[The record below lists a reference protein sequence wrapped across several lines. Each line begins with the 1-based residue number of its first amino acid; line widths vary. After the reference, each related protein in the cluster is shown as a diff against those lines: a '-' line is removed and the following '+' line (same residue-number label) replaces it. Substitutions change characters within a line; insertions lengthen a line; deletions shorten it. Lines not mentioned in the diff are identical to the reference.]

1 MALFSKKQP
10 EQSTIDTA
18 VPAVELAPA
27 PEQPAPSYG
36 FTRQGDRFPISKLVQ
51 PIILKTSGSFEL
63 RTGEII
69 TTDTGLQFE
78 FVSLVPMTGKTDS
91 YMILLPVS

>member
-1 MALFSKKQP
+1 MALFTRKQP
-10 EQSTIDTA
+10 EQPAIDTA
-18 VPAVELAPA
+18 VPAVEL
-27 PEQPAPSYG
+27 APSYG

-69 TTDTGLQFE
+69 TTDTGLQYE

-91 YMILLPVS
+91 YMILLPV